1 MNVASGNFMVR
12 LAVSGEEIA
21 AAQRLRYQVFY
32 EEGAARADAVAAATG
47 MDCDPFDAI
56 CDHLIVVDCAG
67 KTLVGT
73 YRLLRQAVA
82 EAHDGFY
89 SAREFDLEPLIDRH
103 RHLSF
108 LELGRSCV
116 LRPYRTKAVIELLW
130 QGIWDYVRRH
140 RLDVMVGCASLEGTD
155 PDDLALPLSFLAA
168 QCGAPEA
175 WRAAALSA
183 RHVEMRRL
191 PASAIDA
198 RAAMKALPPLVKG
211 YLRLGCH
218 VGEGAVI
225 DRQFNTTDILIVLPV
240 AAINNRYFARYGAPD
255 ARPGHLAA

>member
-1 MNVASGNFMVR
+1 
-12 LAVSGEEIA
+12 
-21 AAQRLRYQVFY
+21 VFY

-67 KTLVGT
+67 KALVGT
-73 YRLLRQAVA
+73 YRLLRQEVA

-89 SAREFDLEPLIDRH
+89 SAREFDLEPLIERH

-155 PDDLALPLSFLAA
+155 PRRSGAAHELSRRAMRRAGGLAGG
-168 QCGAPEA
+168 GAERPA
-175 WRAAALSA
+175 CPRCAAA
-183 RHVEMRRL
+183 
-191 PASAIDA
+191 
-198 RAAMKALPPLVKG
+198 G
-211 YLRLGCH
+211 LR
-218 VGEGAVI
+218 
-225 DRQFNTTDILIVLPV
+225 PSM
-240 AAINNRYFARYGAPD
+240 
-255 ARPGHLAA
+255 PGQR